1 MKNQMQFAKQ
11 TMSLLIENGA
21 DVNQE
26 TPLGTPLM
34 NAATNDWNIDLVD
47 MLITAGAN
55 INQTDVNGRSALFYA
70 AAFNSNTILAKLLTA
85 DADVNIKDI
94 YGKTYLDIER
104 SDFFANIEEN

>member
-1 MKNQMQFAKQ
+1 
-11 TMSLLIENGA
+11 
-21 DVNQE
+21 
-26 TPLGTPLM
+26 M